1 VRSAV
6 FGGLPNANR
15 DNSQFDGG
23 VKGSEVT
30 SLTSILAELRNANLQ
45 DDPNAPQPL
54 PIRAASFNLN
64 FRNAL
69 TYTEK
74 EEAGGENGILEYV
87 FEEATTH
94 YQFTKQNVDKPQ
106 QVWEFVA
113 GQFFQYPG
121 AETPV
126 GIIAD
131 AAMDSA

>member
-1 VRSAV
+1 M
-6 FGGLPNANR
+6 
-15 DNSQFDGG
+15 
-23 VKGSEVT
+23 
-30 SLTSILAELRNANLQ
+30 
-45 DDPNAPQPL
+45 
-54 PIRAASFNLN
+54 N

-69 TYTEK
+69 TYIEK
-74 EEAGGENGILEYV
+74 EEAGGEDGILEYV

-113 GQFFQYPG
+113 GQYFNAAT

-126 GIIAD
+126 GIVPD